1 MTRRSSRGSR
11 CTRCCGRWGYRASTS
26 RLARKNGPRCTGRSW
41 LRSRARSGAQGPFI
55 IFFEDEA
62 DEDQIVVHVALEVGH
77 EPASLPEPVTYRVLP
92 EIEAAIA
99 VRNGPAAGIFPDV
112 VNDLVRWV
120 TAHGYQP
127 SGMNRDIWV
136 HEVDD
141 ISQVSEQ
148 VFEIQM
154 PFTRS
159 AQTAA

>member
-1 MTRRSSRGSR
+1 
-11 CTRCCGRWGYRASTS
+11 
-26 RLARKNGPRCTGRSW
+26 
-41 LRSRARSGAQGPFI
+41 
-55 IFFEDEA
+55 
-62 DEDQIVVHVALEVGH
+62 
-77 EPASLPEPVTYRVLP
+77 VLP
-92 EIEAAIA
+92 GIEAAVT

-127 SGMNRDIWV
+127 SGANRDIWV

-159 AQTAA
+159 AQAAA